1 MPSLNDKPPRRT
13 PYSRQFG
20 MVMELPFALV
30 SAILVGGAMGYFL
43 DKWLGTSPFLLL
55 ILGGMGF
62 YAGLREVMRRL
73 DHAQGKPSQ
82 PGSGERKP
90 DEHGSGGPAGGSH

>member
-1 MPSLNDKPPRRT
+1 MSSPNDKPPRRT

-30 SAILVGGAMGYFL
+30 SAVLVGGGIGYFL
-43 DKWLGTSPFLLL
+43 DRWLGTSPFLML
-55 ILGGMGF
+55 ILGGLGF

-73 DHAQGKPSQ
+73 DHAQGKRS
-82 PGSGERKP
+82 GNESGERKP
-90 DEHGSGGPAGGSH
+90 GGHDPGGPAGSGD